1 MLEAVDA
8 LCEEFF
14 RSLEPRQECEAVGS
28 VPARQLV
35 PRMRDA
41 DGSTS
46 NMEVLNGN
54 AARTIKPSLVD
65 EVFGADTD
73 VESGQG
79 TTVLQ
84 VEEVEVDAEEL
95 RVIDLAMQSAAPARR
110 LCKTQVRVSV
120 KTYTR
125 GTVHGLHIPPYACA
139 QMHARFH
146 VLSCDICALD
156 LNIRVPSPIPH
167 RVH

>member
-1 MLEAVDA
+1 MEYTCSCPPCDCSFAEPLGHGEGASVEFASWNEVLEAVDA

-41 DGSTS
+41 DGPTS

-73 VESGQG
+73 V
-79 TTVLQ
+79 
-84 VEEVEVDAEEL
+84 
-95 RVIDLAMQSAAPARR
+95 
-110 LCKTQVRVSV
+110 
-120 KTYTR
+120 
-125 GTVHGLHIPPYACA
+125 
-139 QMHARFH
+139 
-146 VLSCDICALD
+146 
-156 LNIRVPSPIPH
+156 
-167 RVH
+167 